1 MTWFKVDDT
10 AHSHPK
16 LLRAGNAA
24 LGLWLRAGAYAA
36 QHLTEGVVPGVVA
49 QLYGTAPQA
58 RKLVAAGLWHEHGH
72 ACGRCVQ
79 PAAGDYVMHDYL
91 QYNPTR
97 TKVEAKRGAAAERQ
111 ARAREKAAAEREA
124 AEKRR
129 ESKKNRPRIEDES
142 SGENLESAPDQ
153 GAFWDE
159 PAGQGGPSHRDAPDP
174 SRSPRPDPTRIPP
187 TEVSPPTPKD
197 LTGRMVTAWWAKW
210 GATTAQGQ
218 TAVRRAVA
226 EALRNGIDPHALWSA
241 LDSLG
246 HSGKPVTGG
255 TLQFALSEIRRQ
267 PTAGGNVVPLHP
279 SRTTPAASHTDNL
292 LAGLRL
298 LAEQEQEGTA

>member
-1 MTWFKVDDT
+1 
-10 AHSHPK
+10 
-16 LLRAGNAA
+16 
-24 LGLWLRAGAYAA
+24 
-36 QHLTEGVVPGVVA
+36 
-49 QLYGTAPQA
+49 
-58 RKLVAAGLWHEHGH
+58 
-72 ACGRCVQ
+72 
-79 PAAGDYVMHDYL
+79 
-91 QYNPTR
+91 
-97 TKVEAKRGAAAERQ
+97 
-111 ARAREKAAAEREA
+111 
-124 AEKRR
+124 
-129 ESKKNRPRIEDES
+129 
-142 SGENLESAPDQ
+142 
-153 GAFWDE
+153 
-159 PAGQGGPSHRDAPDP
+159 
-174 SRSPRPDPTRIPP
+174 
-187 TEVSPPTPKD
+187 
-197 LTGRMVTAWWAKW
+197 MVTAWWAKW